1 MGTNFTGKIVES
13 RHSFFLK
20 KQTNDVYTKQ
30 KQNKKLIMIKKIGIV
45 SARIHSSTIIGNCQ
59 KNNQKKKT
67 RKNQSSRNIS
77 IELSQNF
84 VGWRKNLSHINT
96 TSIQKEISK
105 PKTKTKLPFVY
116 VITNLN
122 RNKKRFL
129 LFQQQS
135 KKCNRKKFFKKNP

>member
-105 PKTKTKLPFVY
+105 PKNEIAIRL
-116 VITNLN
+116 
-122 RNKKRFL
+122 RNNEFKQKQKKVSCF
-129 LFQQQS
+129 FNNNQKMQS
-135 KKCNRKKFFKKNP
+135 KKIL